1 MRNLLFAAAAAA
13 LLASPAHAQ
22 SGKWKR
28 IFDGKS
34 LNGWTPKITG
44 HALGDNYLDTFQAKN
59 GALRVSYDR
68 YAKFNGKFGHI
79 AYKRPVAAFRMRF
92 QYRFYGKTLPDVEN
106 WQYSNSGLMMLGQNP
121 RTMTRDQKFPVSIEV
136 QFLGAERPTPSP
148 TANLCTPGTNVVMNG
163 KLHTEHC
170 TNSSSPILP
179 NAQWVRAEVEVT
191 RDGRVT
197 HFING
202 KPVMRYSAPQYDP
215 TDADAKPLIARA
227 GGKLMVRSGYL
238 YLQSEGH
245 PVEFRNIELME
256 LK

>member
-1 MRNLLFAAAAAA
+1 MQKLLFVAATAA
-13 LLASPAHAQ
+13 LFASPAPAQ
-22 SGKWKR
+22 TGKWQR
-28 IFDGKS
+28 IFDGNS
-34 LNGWTPKITG
+34 LKGWTPKITG
-44 HALGDNYLDTFQAKN
+44 HAFGDNYLDTFQARN
-59 GALRVSYDR
+59 GVLRVNYAR

-79 AYKRPVAAFRMRF
+79 AYRRPVSAFRMRF
-92 QYRFYGKTLPDVEN
+92 EYRFYGKTLPDVEN

-121 RTMTRDQKFPVSIEV
+121 RTMTRDQKFPVSLEV
-136 QFLGAERPTPSP
+136 QLLGAERPTPSP

-170 TNSSSPILP
+170 TNSTSPIFP
-179 NAQWVRAEVEVT
+179 NAQWVKAEVLVT
-191 RDGRVT
+191 RKGDVT

-215 TDADAKPLIARA
+215 TDADAKPLIAKA